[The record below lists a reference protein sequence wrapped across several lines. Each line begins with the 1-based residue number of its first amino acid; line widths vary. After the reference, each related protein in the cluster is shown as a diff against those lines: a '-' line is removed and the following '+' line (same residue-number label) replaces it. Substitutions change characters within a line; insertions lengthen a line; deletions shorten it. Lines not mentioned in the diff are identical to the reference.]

1 MRTKED
7 IIRLID
13 EEDVEFIRLQFTDA
27 LGNLKNMAVTPGQ
40 LDRVV
45 NNMYSFAGSAA
56 FNDRYDYPG
65 DLYLIPDLDT
75 FVILPWRPQQGKVAK
90 LICDIGKENTLN
102 PAYSAG
108 NVIPFELSSRD
119 ILKKVVKE
127 AEEKGYTFMINP
139 ECEFFLF
146 HTDEDGRPTTVS
158 HESTGYLDV
167 GPADL
172 GENARRDMVLA
183 LEDMGFEI
191 ESSHHEKA
199 PGQHEIDFKQDE
211 SLAMA
216 DSVMTFKFA
225 VRSIA
230 KRFGLYATFMPKP
243 VTANPG
249 SGMHINFSLYRDGKN
264 LFDDGGRMSGT
275 AESFIGGILAHAGA
289 LCAIT
294 NPTVNSYKRLLG
306 GEGAPSRATWSDSNN
321 GAAVRFCRQFSEAKV
336 EVRFPDP
343 AANPYTAFAAC
354 IAAGIDGIE
363 NGIKP
368 GIRNNP
374 NAVKLPGNLNDA
386 LRNLKKDEVIRKAL
400 GSDFVDIYSSIRKKE
415 WNEYMMQ
422 VSDWEINNYLVNI

>member
-1 MRTKED
+1 
-7 IIRLID
+7 RLID

-56 FNDRYDYPG
+56 FNDQYDFSS

-75 FVILPWRPQQGKVAK
+75 FVTLPWRPQQGKVAK
-90 LICDIGKENTLN
+90 LICDIGRETATENDD
-102 PAYSAG
+102 Y
-108 NVIPFELSSRD
+108 VITPFEMSSRT
-119 ILKKVVKE
+119 ILKNVVQE
-127 AEEKGYTFMINP
+127 AEQKGYTFMINP

-146 HTDEDGRPTTVS
+146 HTDEDGRPTTLS
-158 HESTGYLDV
+158 HESAGYLDV

-183 LEDMGFEI
+183 LEEMGFEI

-199 PGQHEIDFKQDE
+199 PGQHEIDYKQGE
-211 SLAMA
+211 SLAIA

-243 VTANPG
+243 VIGVPG

-264 LFDDGGRMSGT
+264 LFDEAGKMSET
-275 AESFIGGILAHAGA
+275 AKYFVGGILEHAGA

-306 GEGAPSRATWSDSNN
+306 GEGAPSRVTWSDSNN
-321 GAAVRFCRQFSEAKV
+321 GAAVRFCRKFSEAKV

-354 IAAGIDGIE
+354 IAAGLDGIE
-363 NGIKP
+363 RQVKP
-368 GIRNNP
+368 DIRNSL
-374 NAVKLPGNLNDA
+374 NAQKLPGNLNDA
-386 LRNLKKDEVIRKAL
+386 LRNLKKDDVIRKAL
-400 GSDFVDIYSSIRKKE
+400 GSDFIDIYTSIRKKE

-422 VSDWEINNYLVNI
+422 VSDWEISKYLVNI

>member
-1 MRTKED
+1 MKTKED

-56 FNDRYDYPG
+56 FNDQYDFSS

-75 FVILPWRPQQGKVAK
+75 FVTLPWRPQQGKVAK
-90 LICDIGKENTLN
+90 LICDIGRETATENDD
-102 PAYSAG
+102 Y
-108 NVIPFELSSRD
+108 VITPFEMSSRT
-119 ILKKVVKE
+119 ILKNVVQE
-127 AEEKGYTFMINP
+127 AEQKGYTFMINP

-146 HTDEDGRPTTVS
+146 HTDEDGRPTTLS
-158 HESTGYLDV
+158 HESAGYLDV

-183 LEDMGFEI
+183 LEEMGFEI

-199 PGQHEIDFKQDE
+199 PGQHEIDFKQGE
-211 SLAMA
+211 SLAIA

-243 VTANPG
+243 VIGVPG

-264 LFDDGGRMSGT
+264 LFDEAGKMSET
-275 AESFIGGILAHAGA
+275 AKYFVGGILEHAGA

-306 GEGAPSRATWSDSNN
+306 GEGAPSRVTWSDSNN
-321 GAAVRFCRQFSEAKV
+321 GAAVRFCRKFSEAKV

-354 IAAGIDGIE
+354 IAAGLDGIE
-363 NGIKP
+363 RQIKP
-368 GIRNNP
+368 DIRNSL
-374 NAVKLPGNLNDA
+374 NAQKLPGNLNDA
-386 LRNLKKDEVIRKAL
+386 LRNLKKDDVIRKAL
-400 GSDFVDIYSSIRKKE
+400 GSDFIDIYTSIRKKE

-422 VSDWEINNYLVNI
+422 VSDWEISKYLVNI